1 MMNDRATASADG
13 TTCDNEDKN
22 INMMWCSGCGGEGVI
37 STLSKKQKRAR
48 RLNREAAA
56 VETTERQRDS
66 LSPTSRTKTLPA
78 KLAPCKHC
86 RATGL
91 VPTPDGTPQRPHPA
105 SPRVAIIG
113 AGIGGAALALAL
125 QQRGIHVSLFE
136 RDTSFLMRKQGY
148 GLTLQKYSGTAALN
162 QLGVLLE
169 GVGSNANI
177 SLTADGR
184 ELGRYGHSTRIFAD
198 EKVGANS
205 ASGDRRKNVHLPR
218 QALRRVLLERLS
230 PEIIHWGKKF
240 KNYNETMCSSSP
252 GVELQ
257 FEDGERLSFDL
268 AVGADGIFSK
278 VRHVKFAKAARHV
291 ARGDPYPLRYL
302 GVFVM
307 LGICHGIRHPLCD
320 HKVFQVVDG
329 TSRIYV
335 MPFSRSYDGD
345 GCLTPR
351 HGDEVSEENN
361 KAPVPLMWQLSFPIS
376 EQQAV
381 ELAKADPKILV
392 SEALERCGSWVDPVP
407 ELILSTSVQNLTGY
421 PAYDRDYLIAGDLR
435 NTSDEHSAASR
446 VTLIGDAAHPM
457 SPFKGQGANQALLDA
472 VQLARALFRTQAFS
486 PSKSEQTQACARQF
500 ESFGVGFRGGDVA
513 KALSDFEETMC
524 ARSEGKVRR
533 SREAATYLHSNAALA
548 EGNCVRA
555 HAAASA
561 VAPQC
566 VQHRSETAD
575 LASCKRT
582 HAF

>member
-1 MMNDRATASADG
+1 
-13 TTCDNEDKN
+13 
-22 INMMWCSGCGGEGVI
+22 
-37 STLSKKQKRAR
+37 
-48 RLNREAAA
+48 
-56 VETTERQRDS
+56 
-66 LSPTSRTKTLPA
+66 
-78 KLAPCKHC
+78 
-86 RATGL
+86 
-91 VPTPDGTPQRPHPA
+91 
-105 SPRVAIIG
+105 
-113 AGIGGAALALAL
+113 
-125 QQRGIHVSLFE
+125 
-136 RDTSFLMRKQGY
+136 
-148 GLTLQKYSGTAALN
+148 
-162 QLGVLLE
+162 
-169 GVGSNANI
+169 
-177 SLTADGR
+177 
-184 ELGRYGHSTRIFAD
+184 
-198 EKVGANS
+198 
-205 ASGDRRKNVHLPR
+205 
-218 QALRRVLLERLS
+218 
-230 PEIIHWGKKF
+230 
-240 KNYNETMCSSSP
+240 
-252 GVELQ
+252 
-257 FEDGERLSFDL
+257 
-268 AVGADGIFSK
+268 
-278 VRHVKFAKAARHV
+278 
-291 ARGDPYPLRYL
+291 
-302 GVFVM
+302 
-307 LGICHGIRHPLCD
+307 
-320 HKVFQVVDG
+320 
-329 TSRIYV
+329 

-376 EQQAV
+376 EQKAV